1 MTALAIESGADAV
14 KFQIYTGDTL
24 VSSYESPDR
33 NQHFKKFE
41 LTQEEHIYLA
51 KMILEADLMYSAS
64 VWDIEALEWID
75 PYMSFYKIGS
85 GDLTAYPV
93 LKAIAQKRKPI
104 VISTGLSTVNEVI
117 DCVKYLEGIDDFYS
131 KRENLA
137 VLQCTSMYPIHL
149 EDAHLNVMKH
159 FNEKYNWTVGYS
171 DHTQGT
177 YALEIATAMG
187 AEVLEFHFTDTREG
201 KSFRDH
207 QVSLTCVEVKGL
219 RQKLKTIKAIQ
230 GNAEKKP
237 LPIEIENGHDISFR
251 RAVYPLRDIE
261 KGETLNET
269 NLTVL
274 RPCRGIDAREYEQLM
289 GYTIL
294 EDVKKHQKLSWDLI
308 SKSAL

>member
-1 MTALAIESGADAV
+1 
-14 KFQIYTGDTL
+14 
-24 VSSYESPDR
+24 
-33 NQHFKKFE
+33 
-41 LTQEEHIYLA
+41 
-51 KMILEADLMYSAS
+51 
-64 VWDIEALEWID
+64 
-75 PYMSFYKIGS
+75 
-85 GDLTAYPV
+85 
-93 LKAIAQKRKPI
+93 
-104 VISTGLSTVNEVI
+104 
-117 DCVKYLEGIDDFYS
+117 
-131 KRENLA
+131 
-137 VLQCTSMYPIHL
+137 
-149 EDAHLNVMKH
+149 
-159 FNEKYNWTVGYS
+159 
-171 DHTQGT
+171 
-177 YALEIATAMG
+177 MG

-207 QVSLTCVEVKGL
+207 QVSLTCDEVKGL